1 MVQQLVQG
9 GMSATG
15 GGLVIGRQRGREFR
29 HDAPVER
36 GRGVASVAGAF
47 GAELARALRASLLPA
62 GQGVYGLRGPSEMT
76 WYAFATAYARDR
88 WVGRAATTRN
98 STSEALTLVTRS
110 MLWDIPGRPG
120 ETVLHRALRSWA
132 FVVPGAE
139 AREIPAQD
147 RLVLAWVAKASRPLI
162 DLYDPAVARG
172 VLEALSL
179 KCDGGPA
186 APDTVSRK
194 RRILVNALYHAIEQG
209 ELGSNPLAR
218 IRWRVPKQASAVD
231 PRVVVNPQQA
241 RDLLA
246 ALSYVGG
253 FKRARGR
260 RLVGLFAGMYYAGLR
275 PEEAVAVT
283 LADCT
288 LPVSGWGRLVLHRTR
303 PQAGKRW
310 TDSGE
315 MHDDRGLKS
324 RPPGEVRIVPLP
336 PHLVAIWRDSVR
348 TFGTAPDGRLFFT
361 ERGTVL
367 GYTTIHRAWKDARAL
382 ALPPELAATPLGKR
396 PYDLRHSAL
405 STWLAAGADPAEVA
419 QRAGNSVE
427 VLLTRYAKCLYD
439 RQSVTNNRIEH
450 LLDAYGSPSAP
461 GEG

>member
-1 MVQQLVQG
+1 MVQALQG
-9 GMSATG
+9 GVVGSGGAVLVGRCRGRSVRYAVPAGPG
-15 GGLVIGRQRGREFR
+15 GG
-29 HDAPVER
+29 
-36 GRGVASVAGAF
+36 VAAVAGEF

-62 GQGVYGLRGPSEMT
+62 GQGTYGVRGPSELT

-98 STSEALTLVTRS
+98 STSEALCLVTRS

-139 AREIPAQD
+139 AREVSAQD
-147 RLVLAWVAKASRPLI
+147 RLVLAWVAKASRPLV

-172 VLEALSL
+172 VLEALRM
-179 KCDGGPA
+179 KEDGGPA
-186 APDTVSRK
+186 APETVRRK
-194 RRILVNALYHAIEQG
+194 RRILVNALYYAIEQG
-209 ELGSNPLAR
+209 ELGSNPLSR
-218 IRWRVPKQASAVD
+218 VRWRVPKQAKTVD
-231 PRVVVNPQQA
+231 PRVVLNPQQA
-241 RDLLA
+241 QNFLA
-246 ALSYVGG
+246 ALTYVGRY
-253 FKRARGR
+253 KRARRR

-275 PEEAVAVT
+275 PEEAVAVA

-288 LPVSGWGRLVLHRTR
+288 LPRTGWGRLVLHRTR
-303 PQAGKRW
+303 PQAGKMW

-324 RPPGEVRIVPLP
+324 RPPGEIRIVPLP
-336 PHLVAIWRDSVR
+336 PHLVSIWRDSVQ
-348 TFGTAPDGRLFFT
+348 TFGTASDGRLFFT
-361 ERGTVL
+361 ERGTIV

-382 ALPPELAATPLGKR
+382 ALPPELAANPLAKR

-439 RQSVTNNRIEH
+439 RQSLTNQRIEH
-450 LLDAYGSPSAP
+450 LLSAYDAHSD
-461 GEG
+461 

>member
-1 MVQQLVQG
+1 MVQG
-9 GMSATG
+9 GLVESG
-15 GGLVIGRQRGREFR
+15 GALGVGRCRGRVVRHAGPVGRGPGLVE
-29 HDAPVER
+29 
-36 GRGVASVAGAF
+36 VAGEF

-62 GQGVYGLRGPSEMT
+62 GQGAYGPRGPSELS
-76 WYAFATAYARDR
+76 WYAFATGYARDH

-98 STSEALTLVTRS
+98 GTSEALALVTRA
-110 MLWDIPGRPG
+110 MLWEI
-120 ETVLHRALRSWA
+120 EAVLHRVLRSWA
-132 FVVPGAE
+132 FVVPGPE
-139 AREIPAQD
+139 AREIPPQD

-162 DLYDPAVARG
+162 DLHDPAVARA
-172 VLEALSL
+172 VLEALSV
-179 KCDGGPA
+179 KRDGKPA
-186 APDTVSRK
+186 APYTSGRK
-194 RRILVNALYHAIEQG
+194 RRILVNALFYAMEQG
-209 ELGSNPLAR
+209 ELGSNPLDR
-218 IRWRVPKQASAVD
+218 VRWRVPKQARAVD
-231 PRVVVNPQQA
+231 PRVVVNPLQA
-241 RDLLA
+241 QNLLG

-275 PEEAVAVT
+275 PEEAVAVA
-283 LADCT
+283 LPDCT
-288 LPVSGWGRLVLHRTR
+288 LPASGWGRLVLHRAR
-303 PQAGKRW
+303 PQAGKKW

-324 RPPGEVRIVPLP
+324 RPPGDVRVVPLP
-336 PHLVAIWRDSVR
+336 PPLVGISRASVQ

-361 ERGTVL
+361 ERGTIL
-367 GYTTIHRAWKDARAL
+367 GYTTCHRAWNEAREL

-439 RQSVTNNRIEH
+439 RQSLTNQRIEH
-450 LLDAYGSPSAP
+450 LLSAYETDGDP
-461 GEG
+461 GQGR

>member
-1 MVQQLVQG
+1 M
-9 GMSATG
+9 
-15 GGLVIGRQRGREFR
+15 E
-29 HDAPVER
+29 
-36 GRGVASVAGAF
+36 VAGEF

-62 GQGVYGLRGPSEMT
+62 GQGAYGPRGPSELS
-76 WYAFATAYARDR
+76 WYAFATGYARDH

-98 STSEALTLVTRS
+98 GTSEALALVTRA
-110 MLWDIPGRPG
+110 MLWEI
-120 ETVLHRALRSWA
+120 EAVLHRVLRSWA
-132 FVVPGAE
+132 FVVPGPE
-139 AREIPAQD
+139 AREIPPQD

-162 DLYDPAVARG
+162 DLHDPAVARA
-172 VLEALSL
+172 VLEALSV
-179 KCDGGPA
+179 KRDGKPA
-186 APDTVSRK
+186 APYTSGRK
-194 RRILVNALYHAIEQG
+194 RRILVNALFYAMEQG
-209 ELGSNPLAR
+209 ELGSNPLDR
-218 IRWRVPKQASAVD
+218 VRWRVPKQARAVD
-231 PRVVVNPQQA
+231 PRVVVNPLQA
-241 RDLLA
+241 QNLLG

-275 PEEAVAVT
+275 PEEAVAVA
-283 LADCT
+283 LPDCT
-288 LPVSGWGRLVLHRTR
+288 LPASGWGRLVLHRAR
-303 PQAGKRW
+303 PQAGKKW

-324 RPPGEVRIVPLP
+324 RPPGDVRVVPLP
-336 PHLVAIWRDSVR
+336 PPLVGISRASVQ

-361 ERGTVL
+361 ERGTIL
-367 GYTTIHRAWKDARAL
+367 GYTTCHRAWNEAREL

-439 RQSVTNNRIEH
+439 RQSLTNQRIEH
-450 LLDAYGSPSAP
+450 LLSAYETDGDP
-461 GEG
+461 GQGR